1 MCGIAGII
9 GGYKESQLDAMLAS
23 QQHRGPDATGSY
35 FDAGYAAL
43 GHNRLAIIDLSAQSN
58 QPFIDNSGRYLIIFN
73 GEIYNYIE
81 IKAALQNQY
90 DFKTESDTE
99 VLLAAFIVYGKSCL
113 EKCNGMFAFA
123 IWDNQEK
130 KLFAARDR
138 FGVKP
143 FYYSLFN
150 NDFYFSS
157 EIKALHAAG
166 IPKGVNE
173 KVWASYFAYGSYGMP
188 DDTFWEGIAQLP
200 GGHFLE
206 VDSCQFESVEGQSR
220 MIALRQAQCGKVQ
233 TDCQSEP
240 VEAFSDKRII
250 IKKWYCFEEEVAKQ
264 PKNLTFGQ
272 AKEQYVTLLK
282 DSINLRFRADVPVGF
297 NVSGGLDSSVLLALV
312 NLQENSKDK
321 FNSKRGLRPLDK
333 LGAGLAQTDRVLE
346 RQGAINA
353 YTFYTNNP
361 DYDELPWVEQMIAKT
376 GNPLTKVL
384 LQAGEVPDLAR
395 KMAWQQDEPFGGIP
409 TLAYSKIFEQAR
421 KDKVLVLLDGQ
432 GMDEQWAGYDYYTQ
446 DNEATIQGVQD
457 SPYKIAMLSDSFLA
471 KAQKNIYPKPFDDEV
486 LNKQYR
492 DLFYTKI
499 PRALRFND
507 RISMAF
513 STELREP
520 FLDYRL
526 VELAFSLPLDFKI
539 RNGQTKFMLRE
550 IASDYLAE
558 DLVFAPKRPL
568 QTPQREWLAEELKE
582 WVSHC
587 FEAIENSS
595 YSKWFTIEK
604 LQNELDFYFEGN
616 QQSSFHIWQCIS
628 LYELLENG
636 FDNPSK

>member
-1 MCGIAGII
+1 MCGIAGIL
-9 GGYKESQLDAMLAS
+9 GDYKEIQLDAMLAS
-23 QQHRGPDATGSY
+23 QQHRGPDATGNY

-43 GHNRLAIIDLSAQSN
+43 GHNRLAIIDLSSKSN
-58 QPFIDNSGRYLIIFN
+58 QPFIDHSGRYVIVFN

-81 IKAALQNQY
+81 IKAALQSDY

-99 VLLAAFIVYGKSCL
+99 VLLAAFLIYGKSCL
-113 EKCNGMFAFA
+113 EKLNGMFAFA

-130 KLFAARDR
+130 RLFAARDR

-150 NDFYFSS
+150 DTFYFSS

-166 IPKGVNE
+166 IPKEANE

-188 DDTFWEGIAQLP
+188 DETFWEGIVQLP

-206 VDSCQFESVEGQSR
+206 VDSCQSVPVEDQSPI
-220 MIALRQAQCGKVQ
+220 IALRQTQCDNLQSMGCQ
-233 TDCQSEP
+233 TEP
-240 VEAFSDKRII
+240 VEVFCSRMNLTIE
-250 IKKWYCFEEEVAKQ
+250 KWYCFEEEVAKQ
-264 PKNLTFGQ
+264 PKNLSFKQ
-272 AKEQYVTLLK
+272 AKEQYTALLK
-282 DSINLRFRADVPVGF
+282 DSIHLRFRADVPVGF

-312 NLQENSKDK
+312 NLQEKVKNQKSKIV
-321 FNSKRGLRPLDK
+321 NLQS
-333 LGAGLAQTDRVLE
+333 T
-346 RQGAINA
+346 INA

-376 GNPLTKVL
+376 NNPLVKVL
-384 LQAGEVPDLAR
+384 LQADAIPTMAQ

-409 TLAYSKIFEQAR
+409 TLAYAKIFEQAR

-446 DNEATIQGVQD
+446 DNEATIQGIQD
-457 SPYKIAMLSDSFLA
+457 SPYKTTMLSDSFLA
-471 KAQKNIYPKPFDDEV
+471 KAEKPLYPKPFDDEV

-507 RISMAF
+507 RISMAY

-526 VELAFSLPLDFKI
+526 VELAFSLPLAFKI
-539 RNGQTKFMLRE
+539 RNGQTKYMLRE
-550 IASDYLAE
+550 IASDYLAD
-558 DLVFAPKRPL
+558 DLVFAPKRAL
-568 QTPQREWLAEELKE
+568 QTPQREWLADDLKE
-582 WVSHC
+582 WVNQC
-587 FEAIENSS
+587 FKELENSS
-595 YSKWFTIEK
+595 CSSWFDKEELRQE
-604 LQNELDFYFEGN
+604 LQLYFDGN
-616 QQSSFHIWQCIS
+616 IHSSFHIWQCVGLSIM
-628 LYELLENG
+628 L
-636 FDNPSK
+636 